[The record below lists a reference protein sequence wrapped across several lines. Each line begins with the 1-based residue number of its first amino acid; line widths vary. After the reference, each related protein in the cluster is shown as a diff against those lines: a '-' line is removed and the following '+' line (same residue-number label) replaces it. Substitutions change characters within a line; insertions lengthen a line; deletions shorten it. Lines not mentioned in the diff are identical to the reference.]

1 MCEEKKV
8 TYANQVQI
16 HALKCIMQLG
26 LPFQACNSSP
36 KSLSFFFYYYYFSYK
51 VHALVQSFGNK
62 KATWELQKKLFTSR
76 VTRKSNPKPPM
87 LLQTGKIIVPQ

>member
-36 KSLSFFFYYYYFSYK
+36 KSLSFFFIIIIFLYSVVVDDPCNIFCFTY
-51 VHALVQSFGNK
+51 VQEFVYTAS
-62 KATWELQKKLFTSR
+62 AP
-76 VTRKSNPKPPM
+76 SN
-87 LLQTGKIIVPQ
+87 